1 MVTIVLCV
9 VLLVGLVVS
18 CLVDWAA
25 LCASTGSAKIDP
37 TADEPRP
44 QSMPSTKSLPIPSLS
59 VALSSIGFSSKKY
72 AAVSRE
78 DARGPGQLGERA
90 PAPGQQQ
97 PQQSTSSLPRFAIA
111 PVISF
116 KQRQPQGQGA
126 NPPQSSSPIA
136 VTVAVSPPK
145 LEPLAVG
152 GSYDNSLFSKF
163 ADRQSNPTAKVEK
176 HIDDRLRSLFQGEDE
191 DEDD

>member
-9 VLLVGLVVS
+9 VLLVGLVVA

-78 DARGPGQLGERA
+78 DARGPGQRGERA
-90 PAPGQQQ
+90 PAPGQ
-97 PQQSTSSLPRFAIA
+97 PPQSTSSLPRFAIA

-116 KQRQPQGQGA
+116 KQRQPQQQGA

-145 LEPLAVG
+145 LEPSAVD

-176 HIDDRLRSLFQGEDE
+176 HIDDRLQSLFQGEDE
-191 DEDD
+191 GEDD